1 MEKKKKNYQL
11 MQIIYLWNQKN
22 IEKLK
27 EKLVNNFLTFFK
39 INIKKSITFFNIENL
54 QIKNKSERN
63 SKFNL

>member
-1 MEKKKKNYQL
+1 

>member
-1 MEKKKKNYQL
+1 

-22 IEKLK
+22 RET
-27 EKLVNNFLTFFK
+27 ERKLVNNFVTFFK